1 MNVGSASA
9 SSRWPQKHYITLWV
23 GTGEGGRE
31 TARASDER
39 RKGRKKI
46 YVELMTALRGVA
58 KKEGDLRRIEFGITP
73 AGIKIAQTKKT
84 RKQFFRAKINRPFT
98 KAVYQELDD
107 T

>member
-1 MNVGSASA
+1 MNVEPV

-46 YVELMTALRGVA
+46 YVELMTALRGG
-58 KKEGDLRRIEFGITP
+58 KEGRGSPTHRFGITP
-73 AGIKIAQTKKT
+73 AGIKIAQTKKQE
-84 RKQFFRAKINRPFT
+84 KQFFRAKIKRPFT